1 MSRQAQQIM
10 GLSITATGVIGEYRF
25 VTPACAQAGAAVNT
39 LGVARM
45 AAALGDCIPVDVLG
59 TAVVEAGAALTAGGL
74 LETDASGRA
83 VNKAAGVAVARL
95 LPGQVATAAGQFVEV
110 LLIPN

>member
-1 MSRQAQQIM
+1 MSRQAQTIM
-10 GLSITATGVIGEYRF
+10 SISLTAAGAIGEYRF
-25 VTPACAQAGAAVNT
+25 VTPASLQAGAAVNT

-45 AAALGDCIPVDVLG
+45 AAASGDVIPVDVLG
-59 TAVVEAGAALTAGGL
+59 TAIVEAGAALTANSL

-95 LPGQVATAAGQFVEV
+95 LPGQTATAAGQFVEV